1 VRCWDYLDGYFH
13 RNYCVKEYAMSDF
26 ATLRAA
32 VLHGEKLVTVDITEL
47 AMLLDRVDE
56 LLAAAPPKKSRPK
69 KAAPTGEACPL
80 PDWLPLDAWNA
91 FLDMRKAI
99 KKPATSHA
107 QALLVKKL
115 TAFYANELDPGVILN
130 QSIMNTWQDLY
141 APKEQ
146 STALRSAAVAGRP
159 VRGYPAPETDEA
171 RAARRNRWGMGGL
184 EQGDSNAAK

>member
-1 VRCWDYLDGYFH
+1 
-13 RNYCVKEYAMSDF
+13 MSDF

-32 VLHGEKLVTVDITEL
+32 VLHGEKLVTVDIMEL

-56 LLAAAPPKKSRPK
+56 LLAAAPAKKTRAK
-69 KAAPTGEACPL
+69 KAAPPAEACQL

-115 TAFYANELDPGVILN
+115 AAFYANDLDPGVILN
-130 QSIMNTWQDLY
+130 QSIMNNWQDLY

-146 STALRSAAVAGRP
+146 STAFRGAAGRP
-159 VRGYPAPETDEA
+159 S
-171 RAARRNRWGMGGL
+171 AADQVAAAMKRRQSGPPDGFMGVTI
-184 EQGDSNAAK
+184 DV